1 MTTKY
6 EQIKNIHELAVEAN
20 DENEL
25 HKILPLLESW
35 EIKQRGDDGKLLWT
49 TLSVPTSVGGTI
61 AIGYRYI
68 KRDKTLTEDIFEIS
82 ESNPNEVGR
91 YYRGKYEDLRPEY
104 ERTHKEQNVGARSF
118 TRVNTCSL
126 YLGS

>member
-6 EQIKNIHELAVEAN
+6 EQIKNIHESAVEADDAN
-20 DENEL
+20 VL
-25 HKILPLLESW
+25 RKILPLLESW
-35 EIKQRGDDGKLLWT
+35 GIKQRGDDGELLWT
-49 TLSVPTSVGGTI
+49 NLSVPTSVGGTI

-91 YYRGKYEDLRPEY
+91 YYRGTYEDLRPEY

-118 TRVNTCSL
+118 TSVNTCSL